1 MGAPIPEPAP
11 LHDDIAFG
19 PEGGRAFWLAAGDG
33 VRLRVVHW
41 PALAALEAR
50 GTVLL
55 FPGRTEYCEKYG
67 PTAGELA
74 AMGYGTLTIDWRGQG
89 LAERLCDNPMLGH
102 VGDFAEYQRDV
113 AAMVAAAREL
123 ALPEPFF
130 LLAHSM
136 GGAIGLR
143 ALHEGL
149 AVRAAAFTAPMWGI
163 SLSARLRPLAWA
175 ASWLSS
181 RLGRGCVLAPG
192 TVIETYVEVNDFA
205 GNHLTTDENRY
216 RFMQRQARAHP
227 DLTLGGPSM
236 GWLYAA
242 LRETRALRA
251 MAPPRVPAL
260 TFLGTNERIV
270 DTAPIH
276 DLMARWGDLGRLE
289 VIEGAEHE
297 VLMEPPEIRV
307 QVNGMLAVLFR
318 AHGIAQ

>member
-1 MGAPIPEPAP
+1 MDARAPEPAP
-11 LHDDIAFG
+11 LFDDIAFG
-19 PEGGRAFWLAAGDG
+19 PEGGRAFWLRASDG
-33 VRLRVVHW
+33 VRLRIAHW

-74 AMGYGTLTIDWRGQG
+74 AMGYGTLTVDWRGQG
-89 LAERLCDNPMLGH
+89 LADRLCPNPMLGH
-102 VGDFAEYQRDV
+102 VDDYGAYQLDV
-113 AAMVAAAREL
+113 AAMVAAARAL

-149 AVRAAAFTAPMWGI
+149 PVNAAAFSAPMWGI
-163 SLSARLRPLAWA
+163 SLSARLRVLAWG
-175 ASWLSS
+175 ASWLAT
-181 RLGRGCVLAPG
+181 RLGRACTLAPG
-192 TVIETYVEVNDFA
+192 TVIETYVLANDFA
-205 GNHLTTDENRY
+205 GNQLTKDENRY

-227 DLTLGGPSM
+227 ELTLGGPSM
-236 GWLYAA
+236 GWLYAS

-251 MAPPRVPAL
+251 MAPPRVASV
-260 TFLGTNERIV
+260 TFLGSDERII
-270 DTAPIH
+270 DTAPVH

-289 VIEGAEHE
+289 MIEGAEHE

-307 QVNGMLAVLFR
+307 RINGALAELFR
-318 AHGIAQ
+318 THGGET